1 MSKTLS
7 EGLHAR
13 QKQQILSASG
23 NALKILENK
32 SDIRISFLQRH
43 RINNRATPMNFA
55 KYKLA
60 IQLFKIYNG
69 TDTSDDWLDMN
80 VQQNFSS
87 RSNMFQINDYSNI
100 RIGKNMISNRLNV
113 LNNQISL
120 GWLNQSLIS
129 YKLKLKELFLNNN

>member
-1 MSKTLS
+1 
-7 EGLHAR
+7 
-13 QKQQILSASG
+13 
-23 NALKILENK
+23 
-32 SDIRISFLQRH
+32 
-43 RINNRATPMNFA
+43 MNFA

-69 TDTSDDWLDMN
+69 TDMCDDWLDMN